1 MIKINLLNLQ
11 IFNFLMVFVL
21 IVVKATNYEEEC
33 HILNLLL
40 LLFQLKIVSYIEII
54 KNNYINSFNINKNFL
69 IYYI

>member
-33 HILNLLL
+33 HILN
-40 LLFQLKIVSYIEII
+40 Y
-54 KNNYINSFNINKNFL
+54 YYYYFN
-69 IYYI
+69 

>member
-40 LLFQLKIVSYIEII
+40 LLLFQLKIVSYIEII
-54 KNNYINSFNINKNFL
+54 KKII
-69 IYYI
+69 I

>member
-21 IVVKATNYEEEC
+21 IVVKATNYEEKC
-33 HILNLLL
+33 YILNLLL

-54 KNNYINSFNINKNFL
+54 KK
-69 IYYI
+69 

>member
-40 LLFQLKIVSYIEII
+40 LLLFQLKIVSYIEII
-54 KNNYINSFNINKNFL
+54 KK
-69 IYYI
+69 